1 MFFKVWKE
9 LEGFRGTIIK
19 MDTIFKYIIGERNF
33 HQYHGIPTKA
43 CYCYIHVQLYDFLIK
58 TINEVIF
65 NLFMNNLKKHTTTIQ
80 LAIQYQF
87 KSKDIRKWFNSL
99 NIKNL

>member
-1 MFFKVWKE
+1 MLYTCTVIQFE
-9 LEGFRGTIIK
+9 
-19 MDTIFKYIIGERNF
+19 IFN
-33 HQYHGIPTKA
+33 
-43 CYCYIHVQLYDFLIK
+43 K

-65 NLFMNNLKKHTTTIQ
+65 NLFMNNLKKHTTIQ

-99 NIKNL
+99 NIKNLLSQMYFQEAKMLINEDLK